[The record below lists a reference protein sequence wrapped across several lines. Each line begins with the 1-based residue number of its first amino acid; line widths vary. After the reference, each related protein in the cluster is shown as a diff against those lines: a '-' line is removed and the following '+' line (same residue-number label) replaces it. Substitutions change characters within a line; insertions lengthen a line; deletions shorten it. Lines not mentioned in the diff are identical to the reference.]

1 MLKSRNNGGQAG
13 NRPAVKSEIPPIKS
27 RKGGV
32 GVVCGV
38 QVGVGVGADAD
49 AGGGR
54 GEKKKLVLRLEGS
67 PCQAG
72 EGFRAE
78 RTSARD
84 GGLGRDRMT

>member
-1 MLKSRNNGGQAG
+1 MSECWAGPESAATASETGQKMLKSRNNGGQAG

-54 GEKKKLVLRLEGS
+54 GEKKK
-67 PCQAG
+67 
-72 EGFRAE
+72 
-78 RTSARD
+78 T
-84 GGLGRDRMT
+84 GLAVGRVALSGR

>member
-1 MLKSRNNGGQAG
+1 
-13 NRPAVKSEIPPIKS
+13 
-27 RKGGV
+27 
-32 GVVCGV
+32 VVCRWV
-38 QVGVGVGADAD
+38 WVWVLMRMRVV
-49 AGGGR
+49 
-54 GEKKKLVLRLEGS
+54 EEVKKKKLVLRLEGS